1 MLIYQERLFTDLS
14 NKVYIPNNTDLSVF
28 NMITSI
34 NQSKTLTK
42 HISCEYKCRFDGKT
56 CYSNQWSNND
66 KYQCVC
72 KKIHA
77 CEKDFAWNPVTCNCD
92 SGKYLARIMDEWQ
105 SLFNYSGKTHNIST
119 YPFLFII
126 RRFQCY
132 YTIIVKKLL

>member
-56 CYSNQWSNND
+56 CYSNQLSNND
-66 KYQCVC
+66 KYQLFVRKFMHV
-72 KKIHA
+72 KKILLGILLHVI
-77 CEKDFAWNPVTCNCD
+77 VTV
-92 SGKYLARIMDEWQ
+92 E
-105 SLFNYSGKTHNIST
+105 NI
-119 YPFLFII
+119 
-126 RRFQCY
+126 
-132 YTIIVKKLL
+132 